1 MTAVPGAIEIRLA
14 FRVLGP
20 LEVTCGDV
28 EVPIAGARQRALL
41 AYLLLHPNRVV
52 ASDRLIDELFGDE
65 PPDGA
70 LNSVHTGI
78 SRLRRQLT
86 EAGVTEPPIV
96 TRPPGYMLELAPDQ
110 LDLHDFERLLE
121 QGRRQLDAGTP
132 DLAGETMRD
141 ALALWRGS
149 PLADIAN
156 YPFAQAEASRLEGL
170 RVTAVTERIE
180 ADLASGRHAELA
192 RELGSL
198 VAAHPLDERLRGLL
212 MLALY
217 RSGRQAD
224 ALQVYQDIRRL
235 LIAELGLEPGKALK
249 QLEQRILTQDPTLDL
264 AQPHVPP
271 RDATSRPSRR
281 RWVAVSAAIGAGAV
295 AAIALLA
302 VSLRTGASD
311 QTAPPVRPNSLIEI
325 DPAANRVVSSTSVG
339 RGPERITSTADAIWV
354 ANGEDRTVARVDL
367 KTKDV
372 RIVGGAPVTRDLTS
386 ALNGDVWLSS
396 FEEPFVTRIARRGRI
411 IEGPHALAAAPVRV
425 RLPGSAEGLA
435 VGGGYLWVT
444 SPSDSGGRDT
454 VFQIDLRTRRVVS
467 SLPVGTLPLY
477 VAFGYGSAWIS
488 NYRGDSVSVVRPG
501 SERPETIA
509 VPGGPL
515 GIAAGGGAIW
525 VVTFWSRELVRI
537 DAETRRVLSRIPV
550 GAGPLDVAVGGGA
563 VWVTN
568 RDDKTISRID
578 PATNE
583 VTLTIPLPA
592 APHGIR
598 AAHGRVWV
606 TTQRCGSP
614 VVRCESST
622 G

>member
-1 MTAVPGAIEIRLA
+1 MTSLAPAAEGLA

-20 LEVTCGDV
+20 LEVTYSDV
-28 EVPIAGARQRALL
+28 EVSLAGSRQRALL
-41 AYLLLHPNRVV
+41 TYLLLHANRVV
-52 ASDRLIDELFGDE
+52 ASDRLIDELFGEE
-65 PPDGA
+65 PPGSA

-86 EAGVTEPPIV
+86 EAGVTESPIV
-96 TRPPGYMLELAPDQ
+96 TRPPGYMLELAPEQ
-110 LDLHDFERLLE
+110 LDLHNFERLLE
-121 QGRRQLDAGTP
+121 QGRRQLDAGAP
-132 DLAGETMRD
+132 ELAGETIRE

-156 YPFAQAEASRLEGL
+156 YPFAQAEASRLDGL

-180 ADLASGRHAELA
+180 ADLASGRHAELVG
-192 RELGSL
+192 ELESL

-264 AQPHVPP
+264 APPRLPP

-281 RWVAVSAAIGAGAV
+281 RWFVVSAAIGAAA

-302 VSLRTGASD
+302 VSLRPSASD
-311 QTAPPVRPNSLIEI
+311 QAAPPVRPNSLVEI
-325 DPAANRVVSSTSVG
+325 DPATNRVVSSTRVG

-354 ANGEDRTVARVDL
+354 ANGEDRTVARIDL
-367 KTKDV
+367 TTKDV
-372 RIVGGAPVTRDLTS
+372 RILGGAAVARDLTS

-396 FEEPFVTRIARRGRI
+396 FEEPFVTRIASRGHI
-411 IEGPHALAAAPVRV
+411 VEGAHALAAAPVRV

-435 VGGGYLWVT
+435 IGGGYLWVT

-454 VFQIDLRTRRVVS
+454 VFQIDLRTRHVVS
-467 SLPVGTLPLY
+467 SLPVGTLPLF

-488 NYRGDSVSVVRPG
+488 NYRGNSVSVVRPG

-525 VVTFWSRELVRI
+525 VVTFWSQELVRI
-537 DAETRRVLSRIPV
+537 DPETRRVLGRIPI

-568 RDDKTISRID
+568 RDERTVSRID
-578 PATNE
+578 PTTNE
-583 VTLTIPLPA
+583 VTQTIQLTA
-592 APHGIR
+592 APRGVR
-598 AAHGRVWV
+598 VAHGRVWV

-614 VVRCESST
+614 VIPCESST

>member
-1 MTAVPGAIEIRLA
+1 
-14 FRVLGP
+14 
-20 LEVTCGDV
+20 
-28 EVPIAGARQRALL
+28 
-41 AYLLLHPNRVV
+41 
-52 ASDRLIDELFGDE
+52 
-65 PPDGA
+65 
-70 LNSVHTGI
+70 
-78 SRLRRQLT
+78 
-86 EAGVTEPPIV
+86 
-96 TRPPGYMLELAPDQ
+96 MLELAPEQ
-110 LDLHDFERLLE
+110 LDLHDFGRLLE
-121 QGRRQLDAGTP
+121 RGRRQLDAGAP
-132 DLAGETMRD
+132 DLAGETIRE

-180 ADLASGRHAELA
+180 ADLASGRHAELVG
-192 RELGSL
+192 ELESL

-249 QLEQRILTQDPTLDL
+249 QLEQRILTQDPLLDL
-264 AQPHVPP
+264 APP
-271 RDATSRPSRR
+271 RLPPREATSRPSRR
-281 RWVAVSAAIGAGAV
+281 RWFVVSAATVAV
-295 AAIALLA
+295 AAAIALL
-302 VSLRTGASD
+302 VLSLRPGASD
-311 QTAPPVRPNSLIEI
+311 QAAPRVRPNSLVEI
-325 DPAANRVVSSTSVG
+325 DPATNRVVSSTRVG

-354 ANGEDRTVARVDL
+354 ANGEDRTVARIDL
-367 KTKDV
+367 ATKDV
-372 RIVGGAPVTRDLTS
+372 RIVGGAPVARDLTS

-396 FEEPFVTRIARRGRI
+396 FEEPFVTRIARRGHI
-411 IEGPHALAAAPVRV
+411 VEGVHALAAAPVRV

-467 SLPVGTLPLY
+467 SLPVGTLPLF

-488 NYRGDSVSVVRPG
+488 NYRGDSISVVRPG

-525 VVTFWSRELVRI
+525 VVTFWSQELVRI
-537 DAETRRVLSRIPV
+537 DPETRRVLGRIPI

-568 RDDKTISRID
+568 RDDRTVSRID
-578 PATNE
+578 PTTNE
-583 VTLTIPLPA
+583 VSQTIQLAA
-592 APHGIR
+592 APQGVR
-598 AAHGRVWV
+598 VAHGRVWV

-614 VVRCESST
+614 VIPCESPT